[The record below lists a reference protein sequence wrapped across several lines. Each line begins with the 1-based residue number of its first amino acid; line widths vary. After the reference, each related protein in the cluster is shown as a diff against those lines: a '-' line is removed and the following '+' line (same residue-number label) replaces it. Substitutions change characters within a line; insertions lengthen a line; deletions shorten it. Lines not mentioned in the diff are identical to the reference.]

1 MKILKRA
8 ILCFTAMI
16 SLSGC
21 GYLNVDPELGMD
33 DEDVFG
39 TYSSFRSY
47 FDWLYHTGDGTN
59 KESIFY
65 AFPMYYDFLQK
76 YSFSWYNTTDMSDAG
91 KMGVTQQYFKQGV
104 ITQDFLRSVTFDVN
118 STDKPLA
125 KAMFSIIRRC
135 NITIANIDRC
145 ADATEQEYN
154 DLLGQAYALRGFCHF
169 TLCRFFGGMPYLDHA
184 IEADESWDLER
195 ESVYDTYVNAATD
208 LKKGYELMKEADYM
222 RRNSVADLNSATLDE
237 INGAAAVALYAR
249 ALMYAA
255 CEAGTDEAWKN
266 AADAAG
272 LALNEVLEA
281 GFSLV
286 TKDKYTTN
294 FIKQQTTNENIWAY
308 SIQMKDS
315 HANLTSIMA
324 YPQSGNESGTSG
336 VCPTQNFVDRYETLN
351 GMLLITQED
360 RDAAAASGH
369 YNEQDPYNNRDPRL
383 DMTIVHDGTKTTG
396 GTINIYYDPT
406 DATYPVTQLNGMK
419 LPFAIEWGTKDSDVK
434 AYSNTGYYCMKYW
447 NGELGLKQTSDYYHV
462 DPIVRLAEVYLNYAE
477 AVNEA
482 YGPSG
487 VAPGASLTALQAVN
501 IVRDRVGMPPLN
513 VFDKENARMRIRN
526 ERCVEL
532 AFEGHHYYHD
542 IRRWDIAPQ
551 TMGSTL
557 YGIYVEK
564 VPVSQEY
571 PNGKKYVRRA
581 LPNNRQC
588 VWKDYM
594 RFIPFPDKEALT
606 MKNFKNWAWK

>member
-1 MKILKRA
+1 M
-8 ILCFTAMI
+8 
-16 SLSGC
+16 
-21 GYLNVDPELGMD
+21 
-33 DEDVFG
+33 
-39 TYSSFRSY
+39 
-47 FDWLYHTGDGTN
+47 
-59 KESIFY
+59 
-65 AFPMYYDFLQK
+65 
-76 YSFSWYNTTDMSDAG
+76 
-91 KMGVTQQYFKQGV
+91 
-104 ITQDFLRSVTFDVN
+104 
-118 STDKPLA
+118 
-125 KAMFSIIRRC
+125 
-135 NITIANIDRC
+135 
-145 ADATEQEYN
+145 
-154 DLLGQAYALRGFCHF
+154 
-169 TLCRFFGGMPYLDHA
+169 
-184 IEADESWDLER
+184 
-195 ESVYDTYVNAATD
+195 
-208 LKKGYELMKEADYM
+208 KKGYELMKEADYM

>member
-208 LKKGYELMKEADYM
+208 LKMDAYVDGDYTSLSGEYTGQGIIDQVGENGVVLVESGKTLIVTDDLDFADVLGNGNTDECALTILVKED
-222 RRNSVADLNSATLDE
+222 ATL
-237 INGAAAVALYAR
+237 
-249 ALMYAA
+249 
-255 CEAGTDEAWKN
+255 
-266 AADAAG
+266 
-272 LALNEVLEA
+272 
-281 GFSLV
+281 
-286 TKDKYTTN
+286 
-294 FIKQQTTNENIWAY
+294 
-308 SIQMKDS
+308 
-315 HANLTSIMA
+315 
-324 YPQSGNESGTSG
+324 
-336 VCPTQNFVDRYETLN
+336 TL
-351 GMLLITQED
+351 I
-360 RDAAAASGH
+360 
-369 YNEQDPYNNRDPRL
+369 
-383 DMTIVHDGTKTTG
+383 
-396 GTINIYYDPT
+396 
-406 DATYPVTQLNGMK
+406 
-419 LPFAIEWGTKDSDVK
+419 
-434 AYSNTGYYCMKYW
+434 
-447 NGELGLKQTSDYYHV
+447 
-462 DPIVRLAEVYLNYAE
+462 
-477 AVNEA
+477 
-482 YGPSG
+482 
-487 VAPGASLTALQAVN
+487 
-501 IVRDRVGMPPLN
+501 
-513 VFDKENARMRIRN
+513 
-526 ERCVEL
+526 
-532 AFEGHHYYHD
+532 
-542 IRRWDIAPQ
+542 
-551 TMGSTL
+551 
-557 YGIYVEK
+557 
-564 VPVSQEY
+564 
-571 PNGKKYVRRA
+571 
-581 LPNNRQC
+581 
-588 VWKDYM
+588 
-594 RFIPFPDKEALT
+594 
-606 MKNFKNWAWK
+606 

>member
-21 GYLNVDPELGMD
+21 GYLNVDPELGID
-33 DEDVFG
+33 DENVFG

-542 IRRWDIAPQ
+542 IRRWDIASQ

-594 RFIPFPDKEALT
+594 RFIPFPDKEAFT